1 MQAKRNADVAPAH
14 GLSEEHIDCEVL
26 HLMLA
31 EPGWPW
37 TLDEI
42 GRTLQDHGNAV
53 DAVRRLNEV
62 GLVHRFGDFV
72 FPTRTARR
80 ACELEIGTA

>member
-1 MQAKRNADVAPAH
+1 MQAKRIAGSPSPA
-14 GLSEEHIDCEVL
+14 LSDDHLDCEVL

-42 GRTLQDHGNAV
+42 GRTLQDHDAAI
-53 DAVRRLNEV
+53 DAVRRLSEA
-62 GLVHRFGDFV
+62 GLVHRFEHFV

-80 ACELEIGTA
+80 ASELQVGSA